1 MEFLFI
7 LDLGAKGKTG
17 QERWKWKGKIAG
29 IKGQKCRS
37 LEDR

>member
-29 IKGQKCRS
+29 IKGQNVGAWR
-37 LEDR
+37 DR